1 MSGGR
6 LMLNAKDPKSGLP
19 YIFGWLGGWDPATG
33 PNTNHYRAVREGG
46 VFKYR
51 FPVSKTATG
60 SARVEFS
67 SDLRFPVQTGS
78 WTTRGL
84 EQSVLPGDEDHAVME
99 VTAPSPTRGFFR
111 LIYSP

>member
-1 MSGGR
+1 VAMQ
-6 LMLNAKDPKSGLP
+6 LV
-19 YIFGWLGGWDPATG
+19 
-33 PNTNHYRAVREGG
+33 AV
-46 VFKYR
+46 VALK
-51 FPVSKTATG
+51 FPVHIHERAPSGALFVGLATQAR

-67 SDLRFPVQTGS
+67 SDLRFPVQTSS

-84 EQSVLPGDEDHAVME
+84 EQSVLPDDEDHAVME

>member
-1 MSGGR
+1 MR
-6 LMLNAKDPKSGLP
+6 
-19 YIFGWLGGWDPATG
+19 
-33 PNTNHYRAVREGG
+33 RVAVAAL
-46 VFKYR
+46 K
-51 FPVSKTATG
+51 FPVHIHERAPSGALFVGSTAKAR

-67 SDLRFPVQTGS
+67 SDLRFPVQTSS

>member
-1 MSGGR
+1 
-6 LMLNAKDPKSGLP
+6 
-19 YIFGWLGGWDPATG
+19 LGGWDPATG
-33 PNTNHYRAVREGG
+33 PNTNHYRPVREDG

-67 SDLRFPVQTGS
+67 SDLRFPVQTSS

-84 EQSVLPGDEDHAVME
+84 EQSVLPRDEDHAVME